1 MEVPLARRKIDR
13 RDRIVAAALL
23 VVRWIVQLNHA
34 LHNKLKQLNIYSIEG
49 GDQNAFSTT
58 FFFFFLFL
66 SFPLPFFFRSGR
78 WCTPAKLFIGGLLAQ
93 IPFISIGL
101 DRDHEVFSSS
111 SFFFLSFDIY
121 HVLRRNEL

>member
-1 MEVPLARRKIDR
+1 MPSRPR
-13 RDRIVAAALL
+13 
-23 VVRWIVQLNHA
+23 
-34 LHNKLKQLNIYSIEG
+34 
-49 GDQNAFSTT
+49 
-58 FFFFFLFL
+58 FFFFLFL

-121 HVLRRNEL
+121 HVLRRNEI